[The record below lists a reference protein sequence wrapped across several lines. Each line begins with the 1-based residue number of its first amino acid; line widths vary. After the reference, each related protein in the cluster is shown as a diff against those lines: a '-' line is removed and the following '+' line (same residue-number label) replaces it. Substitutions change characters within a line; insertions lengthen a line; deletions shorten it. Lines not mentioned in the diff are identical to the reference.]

1 MDFLNKDITQL
12 SMEEKRQAIAYINN
26 LIVQKK
32 LKEKI
37 KNLQNSLADW
47 KRENKTPEKTQ
58 GIAPLT
64 NIDPEERRRR
74 KKIQELEDLNKQHE
88 FNLEK
93 FEFEG
98 KIIPLMG
105 YLERLKII
113 LKILSHISIDDE
125 STKDLENLYSE
136 LFKNVLNETK
146 NTIKINQ
153 NDIRLMKYLH
163 DNNLKLNELRKEY
176 EEKGTVLEKIEL
188 ERLLL
193 TLTNYRKSLKRLEQ
207 FDPSSKEY
215 PKISLH
221 ELLDENAELLCDNLL
236 EKSKKNDPTRK

>member
-58 GIAPLT
+58 EIAPLT

-93 FEFEG
+93 FGFEG
-98 KIIPLMG
+98 KIIPLKG